1 MENMVD
7 DLTTVLIVFAGVFG
21 LIALRYLKL
30 KAKTAGRFSAE
41 EASAYEKMAE
51 TAQLLER
58 RVATLERILDHETP
72 AWRDNP
78 VNFRQEAGNER

>member
-1 MENMVD
+1 MENIVD
-7 DLTTVLIVFAGVFG
+7 DLTLVLIVFAGMFG
-21 LIALRYLKL
+21 LVALRYLKL
-30 KAKTAGRFSAE
+30 KAKTAGQFSPK

-72 AWRDNP
+72 SWRDNP
-78 VNFRQEAGNER
+78 ANFHEVSNER